1 MSTTGPGIGQSFGDS
16 WNERLRLIRLRRKK
30 EAFRFWDEFGI
41 VPKWLRIVCLI
52 LYVVAV
58 AIGVTVVI
66 NEPDARFPDV
76 RDNPALSALA
86 IAGAITAVSIFLAA
100 CIFMIGYVNRD
111 SRRRGMN
118 SALWT
123 WFVLLM
129 LPTSAGII
137 GFVIY
142 LLLREPLSYPCPRC
156 EKPVGPRFNF
166 CPNCKC
172 DLHPSCLTCKK
183 EIVETDKFCP
193 YCATELKATDLPEAA
208 AS

>member
-1 MSTTGPGIGQSFGDS
+1 MSTPGPSIGQSFGDS
-16 WNERLRLIRLRRKK
+16 WNERLRMMRLRRKK
-30 EAFRFWDEFGI
+30 EAFHFSEQFRI
-41 VPKWLRIVCLI
+41 VPKWLKILCAI
-52 LYVVAV
+52 LYLIAV
-58 AIGVTVVI
+58 FIGVAVVI
-66 NEPDARFPDV
+66 NAPDTRPAEM
-76 RDNPALSALA
+76 RDNSALSALA
-86 IAGAITAVSIFLAA
+86 VAGVITLVSIFLAA

-129 LPTSAGII
+129 LPTSVGII

-142 LLLREPLSYPCPRC
+142 LLMREPLPYACPRC
-156 EKPVGPRFNF
+156 EKLVGPRFNF

-172 DLHPSCLTCKK
+172 NLHPSCPNCKR

-193 YCATELKATDLPEAA
+193 YCATDLKPTELTEGV